1 MPKFSVIVPLYNKE
15 NYIKATLKSVL
26 QQTYTDFEIIIVDDG
41 STDKSAA
48 IVKEFQDARIK
59 YFYQENLGASQAR
72 NKAIM
77 LASGEYLA
85 LLDADDLWYPNHLQV
100 INRLILNFP
109 NEKIFATGIH
119 IQDRYGTHAA
129 KYDLVKPGEQV
140 LDFLKNSLA
149 APILSGSTTVLH
161 DSIPEEIGYFDK
173 EILSNQDTDY
183 WIRIGLKYNIVFT
196 PSPTA
201 TYVYAPGSLSNANF
215 DFNRKTDFSKFDHI
229 AINHPDLA
237 RFISY
242 NRLAAYLNCVL
253 VNDIKN
259 AQFLKKKINKT
270 HLNKL
275 QKLTLNLPSSAL
287 KFLVILKE
295 KLKTIGLRPVLFKK

>member
-1 MPKFSVIVPLYNKE
+1 MPRFSVIVPLFNKE
-15 NYIKATLKSVL
+15 NYIKETLESVL
-26 QQTYTDFEIIIVDDG
+26 QQTYTAFEIIIVDDG

-48 IVKEFQDARIK
+48 IVKEFQNDRIK

-100 INRLILNFP
+100 IKRLILNFP

-119 IQDRYGTHAA
+119 IQDRYGAHAA

-140 LDFLKNSLA
+140 LDFFKNSLA
-149 APILSGSTTVLH
+149 APILSGSTTVFH
-161 DSIPEEIGYFDK
+161 HSIPKEIGYFDK

-183 WIRIGLKYNIVFT
+183 WIRIGLKHNIVFT

-201 TYVYAPGSLSNANF
+201 TYVYAPESLSNASF

-253 VNDIKN
+253 VKDKKN
-259 AQFLKKKINKT
+259 AQFLKNKINKKY
-270 HLNKL
+270 LNKL
-275 QKLTLNLPSSAL
+275 QRWTLHLPSAAL

-295 KLKTIGLRPVLFKK
+295 KLKRIGLRPVLFKK